1 VRMREYDLI
10 VIGTGAGLN
19 VASRARA
26 QDLRVAIVEDGP
38 LGGTCLNRGCIPSK
52 ILVEPANAVRQAEDA
67 KRIGV
72 TAKIESMDFQI
83 VKKRMWDLVLHD
95 RGGMEKGVASDPG
108 LDFYNVRGEFFG
120 SKSLKVG
127 AEQITAPKIMI
138 ACGARTLV
146 PTIKGLEEAGYL
158 TSETVFNIQHIPKR
172 LAILGGGYKACEFAH
187 FFTAFG
193 TEVTIIGRNPVLLP
207 REEPEIS
214 ELVLKKMS
222 ELCSVHVN
230 REEVEVKVSAEGK
243 TLTHKDRAT
252 ESISEVIVDD
262 ILAATGVRS
271 NADLLKASQTG
282 VQLDEKGFIVVNEYL
297 ETNVPGI
304 WAFGDIIGRNMYRHT
319 ANYEADVAW
328 YNAFGKQKV
337 KLLEHA
343 VPHAVFAYP
352 EVAGVGMTEAAI
364 KKRGRRY
371 FVGRAK
377 YIDTAKGF
385 AMGEEEGFCKVIV
398 DAETMRIL
406 GAHAVGPH
414 ASLLVQPIVYLMN
427 AGDGTF
433 NPIARSQTIHPAL
446 SEVMVN
452 AFANL
457 SDPEHHHEH

>member
-1 VRMREYDLI
+1 MKEYDLI
-10 VIGTGAGLN
+10 VIGTGAGMN
-19 VASRARA
+19 VASKARGH
-26 QDLRVAIVEDGP
+26 DLKVAIVEDGP

-52 ILVEPANAVRQAEDA
+52 ILIEPANVVRQIEDA

-72 TAKIESMDFQI
+72 TSKVEAMDFQL
-83 VKKRMWDLVLHD
+83 VRKRMWDLVLSD
-95 RGGMEKGVASDPG
+95 RGGMEKGVETDKG
-108 LDFYNVRGEFFG
+108 LDYFHVKGEF
-120 SKSLKVG
+120 VG
-127 AEQITAPKIMI
+127 TKRLQVGTEQITAPKVMI
-138 ACGARTLV
+138 ACGVRTSV
-146 PTIKGLEEAGYL
+146 PPVKGLVDVGYL
-158 TSETVFNIQHIPKR
+158 TSETVFDIQRLPKR

-187 FFTAFG
+187 FFTSFG

-207 REEPEIS
+207 REEPEVS
-214 ELVLKKMS
+214 ALVLRKMS
-222 ELCSVHVN
+222 ELCVVHVN
-230 REEVEVKVSAEGK
+230 REAVEARRHSEGK
-243 TLTHKDRAT
+243 LLIHKDRSSGT
-252 ESISEVIVDD
+252 TSDLIVDEV
-262 ILAATGVRS
+262 LVATGVRP
-271 NADLLKASQTG
+271 NTDLLQVERSG
-282 VQLDEKGFIVVNEYL
+282 VQVDEKGYVVVNEYL

-304 WAFGDIIGRNMYRHT
+304 WALGDVIGRNMYRHT
-319 ANYEADVAW
+319 ANYESDVAW

-343 VPHAVFAYP
+343 VPHAIFAYP
-352 EVAGVGMTEAAI
+352 EAAAVGMTESDA
-364 KKRGRRY
+364 KKRGRKY
-371 FVGRAK
+371 FVGRAE
-377 YIDTAKGF
+377 YIDTAKGY
-385 AMGEEEGFCKVIV
+385 AMAEEEGFCKVIV

>member
-1 VRMREYDLI
+1 MREYDLI

-26 QDLRVAIVEDGP
+26 NNLKVAIVEDGP

-72 TAKIESMDFQI
+72 TVKIESMDFQL
-83 VKKRMWDLVLHD
+83 VRKRMWDLVLHD
-95 RGGMEKGVASDPG
+95 RGGMERGVASDPG
-108 LDFYNVRGEFFG
+108 LVFYNVRGEFVG
-120 SKSLKVG
+120 NKKLQVG

-138 ACGARTLV
+138 ACGARTSV
-146 PTIKGLEEAGYL
+146 PTIKGLDEAGYL
-158 TSETVFNIQHIPKR
+158 TSETVFNIQHVPKR

-214 ELVLKKMS
+214 QLVLKKMS
-222 ELCSVHVN
+222 ELCDVHVN
-230 REEVEVKVSAEGK
+230 HEEMEVKTSNEGK
-243 TLTHKDRAT
+243 ILTHKDRAT
-252 ESISEVIVDD
+252 GAISEVTVDE
-262 ILAATGVRS
+262 ILVATGVRS
-271 NADLLKASQTG
+271 NADLLLVSQTG
-282 VQLDEKGFIVVNEYL
+282 IQLDEKGFVLVNEYL

-319 ANYEADVAW
+319 ANYESDVAW

-352 EVAGVGMTEAAI
+352 EVAGVGLTEAAA

-371 FVGRAK
+371 FVGRAE
-377 YIDTAKGF
+377 YIDTAKGY
-385 AMGEEEGFCKVIV
+385 ALGEEEGFCKVIV
-398 DAETMRIL
+398 DAETTRIL

-457 SDPEHHHEH
+457 SDPEHHHEHG

>member
-1 VRMREYDLI
+1 MKEYDLI
-10 VIGTGAGLN
+10 VIGTGAGMN

-26 QDLRVAIVEDGP
+26 HNLKVAIVEDGP

-67 KRIGV
+67 RRIGV
-72 TAKIESMDFQI
+72 TVKIEAMDFQL
-83 VKKRMWDLVLHD
+83 VRKRMWELVLHD
-95 RGGMEKGVASDPG
+95 RGDMEKGVAADKG
-108 LDFYNVRGEFFG
+108 VDFFNVRGAFVG
-120 SKSLKVG
+120 NKVLQVG
-127 AEQITAPKIMI
+127 TEQITAPKMMI
-138 ACGARTLV
+138 ACGVRTAL
-146 PTIKGLEEAGYL
+146 PNIKGLQEAGYL
-158 TSETVFNIQHIPKR
+158 TSETVFDIQHIPRR
-172 LAILGGGYKACEFAH
+172 LVILGGGYKACEFAH

-193 TEVTIIGRNPVLLP
+193 AEVTIIGHNPVLLP

-214 ELVLKKMS
+214 ALMLKKMS
-222 ELCSVHVN
+222 ELCEVHVN
-230 REEVEVKVSAEGK
+230 REPVEVRRSTEGK
-243 TLTHKDRAT
+243 TLLHKDRAIGT
-252 ESISEVIVDD
+252 LSEVTTDE
-262 ILAATGVRS
+262 ILVATGEQS
-271 NADLLKASQTG
+271 NADLLQASRTG
-282 VQLDEKGFIVVNEYL
+282 IQLDEKGFIVVNEYL

-304 WAFGDIIGRNMYRHT
+304 WAFGDIIGRNMFRHT

-337 KLLEHA
+337 KLQEHA
-343 VPHAVFAYP
+343 VPHAIFAYP
-352 EVAGVGMTEAAI
+352 EVSGVGMTEADA

-371 FVGRAK
+371 FVGWSK
-377 YIDTAKGF
+377 YVDTAKGF
-385 AMGEEEGFCKVIV
+385 ALAEEDGFCKVIV

-457 SDPEHHHEH
+457 EDPEHHHEH

>member
-1 VRMREYDLI
+1 MREYDLI

-26 QDLRVAIVEDGP
+26 QNLKVAIVEDGP

-52 ILVEPANAVRQAEDA
+52 ILIEPANVVRQAEDA

-72 TAKIESMDFQI
+72 TAKIESMDFQL
-83 VKKRMWDLVLHD
+83 VRKRMWDLVLSD
-95 RGGMEKGVASDPG
+95 RGGMEEGVTSDKG
-108 LDFYNVRGEFFG
+108 LDFYHTRGEF
-120 SKSLKVG
+120 VG
-127 AEQITAPKIMI
+127 TRRLQVGVEQITAPKVMI
-138 ACGARTLV
+138 ACGVRTSV
-146 PTIKGLEEAGYL
+146 PKIKGLEEVGYL
-158 TSETVFNIQHIPKR
+158 TSETVFDLSHIPSR

-193 TEVTIIGRNPVLLP
+193 TQVTIIGRNPALLP
-207 REEPEIS
+207 REEPEVS
-214 ELVLKKMS
+214 ALVLKKMS
-222 ELCSVHVN
+222 ELSEVHVN
-230 REEVEVKVSAEGK
+230 HELIEAKRTSDGK
-243 TLTHKDRAT
+243 SLTYKDRAT
-252 ESISEVIVDD
+252 GKESVLMADE
-262 ILAATGVRS
+262 ILVATGVQS
-271 NADLLKASQTG
+271 NADLLQVSRTG
-282 VQLDEKGFIVVNEYL
+282 VQLDERGYVLVNEYL
-297 ETNVPGI
+297 ETNVSGI

-319 ANYEADVAW
+319 ANYESDVAW

-352 EVAGVGMTEAAI
+352 EVAGVGLTEAEA
-364 KKRGRRY
+364 KQRGRRY
-371 FVGRAK
+371 FTGRAE
-377 YIDTAKGF
+377 YIDTAKGY
-385 AMGEEEGFCKVIV
+385 AMAEEEGFCKVIV

-406 GAHAVGPH
+406 GAHAVGAH

-427 AGDGTF
+427 VGDGTF

-446 SEVMVN
+446 SEVMAN

>member
-1 VRMREYDLI
+1 MREYDLI

-26 QDLRVAIVEDGP
+26 QDLKVAIVEDGP

-52 ILVEPANAVRQAEDA
+52 ILIEPANAVRQAEDA

-72 TAKIESMDFQI
+72 TAKIESMDFQL
-83 VKKRMWDLVLHD
+83 VRKRMWDLVLSD
-95 RGGMEKGVASDPG
+95 RGGMEEGVTSDKG
-108 LDFYNVRGEFFG
+108 LDFYHTRGEF
-120 SKSLKVG
+120 VG
-127 AEQITAPKIMI
+127 TRRLQVGVEQITAPKVMI
-138 ACGARTLV
+138 ACGVRTSV
-146 PTIKGLEEAGYL
+146 PKIKGLEEVGYL
-158 TSETVFNIQHIPKR
+158 TSETVFDLSHIPSR

-193 TEVTIIGRNPVLLP
+193 TQVTIIGRNPALLP
-207 REEPEIS
+207 REEPEVS
-214 ELVLKKMS
+214 ALVLKKMS
-222 ELCSVHVN
+222 ELCDVHVN
-230 REEVEVKVSAEGK
+230 HELVEAKRTSDGK
-243 TLTHKDRAT
+243 SLSYKDRAT
-252 ESISEVIVDD
+252 GKESVLLTDD
-262 ILAATGVRS
+262 ILVATGVQS
-271 NADLLKASQTG
+271 NADLLQVARTG
-282 VQLDEKGFIVVNEYL
+282 VQLDERGYVLVNEYL
-297 ETNVPGI
+297 ETNVSGI

-319 ANYEADVAW
+319 ANYESDVAW

-352 EVAGVGMTEAAI
+352 EVAGVGLTEAEA
-364 KKRGRRY
+364 KQRGRRY
-371 FVGRAK
+371 FTGRAE
-377 YIDTAKGF
+377 YIDTAKGY
-385 AMGEEEGFCKVIV
+385 AMAEEDGFCKVIV

-406 GAHAVGPH
+406 GAHAVGAH

-433 NPIARSQTIHPAL
+433 NPMARSQTIHPAL

>member
-1 VRMREYDLI
+1 MREYDLI

-19 VASRARA
+19 VASKARD
-26 QDLRVAIVEDGP
+26 QNLKVALVEDGP

-52 ILVEPANAVRQAEDA
+52 ILIEPANAVRLAEDA

-72 TAKIESMDFQI
+72 TAKVEGMDFQA
-83 VKKRMWDLVLHD
+83 VRKRMWDLVLSD
-95 RGGMEKGVASDPG
+95 RGGMEKGLAADQG
-108 LDFYNVRGEFFG
+108 LDLFHVRAEFVG
-120 SKSLKVG
+120 TRRLQVG
-127 AEQITAPKIMI
+127 AEQITAPKVII
-138 ACGARTLV
+138 ACGVRTSV
-146 PTIKGLEEAGYL
+146 PQVKGLEEVGYL
-158 TSETVFNIQHIPKR
+158 TSETVFDIQHIPPR

-207 REEPEIS
+207 REEPEVS
-214 ELVLKKMS
+214 ALVLKKMS
-222 ELCSVHVN
+222 ELCEVHVN
-230 REEVEVKVSAEGK
+230 HEAVEAKSSSEGK
-243 TLTHKDRAT
+243 LLLHKDRF
-252 ESISEVIVDD
+252 SGVSSEVLVDE
-262 ILAATGVRS
+262 ILVATGVRS
-271 NADLLKASQTG
+271 NADMLQVSSTG
-282 VQLDEKGFIVVNEYL
+282 VQVDEKGYVMVNEYL
-297 ETNVPGI
+297 ETNIPGI

-319 ANYEADVAW
+319 ANYESDVAW
-328 YNAFGKQKV
+328 FNAFGEQKV

-352 EVAGVGMTEAAI
+352 EVAGVGMTEAEA

-371 FVGRAK
+371 FIGRAE
-377 YIDTAKGF
+377 YIDTAKGY
-385 AMGEEEGFCKVIV
+385 AMAEEDAFCKVIV

-433 NPIARSQTIHPAL
+433 NPIAKSQTIHPAL

-457 SDPEHHHEH
+457 SNPEHHHEH

>member
-1 VRMREYDLI
+1 MREYDLI

-19 VASRARA
+19 VASKARA
-26 QDLRVAIVEDGP
+26 NDLRVAIVEDGP

-52 ILVEPANAVRQAEDA
+52 IIIEPANVVRQAEDA

-72 TAKIESMDFQI
+72 TSKIEAMDFQL
-83 VKKRMWDLVLHD
+83 VKKRMWDMVLSD
-95 RGGMEKGVASDPG
+95 RGGMERGVASDKG
-108 LDFYNVRGEFFG
+108 LDLFHVRGEF
-120 SKSLKVG
+120 VG
-127 AEQITAPKIMI
+127 TRRLQVGTEQITAPKVMI
-138 ACGARTLV
+138 ACGARTAV

-158 TSETVFNIQHIPKR
+158 TSESVFDIQRVPKR

-207 REEPEIS
+207 REEPEVS
-214 ELVLKKMS
+214 ALVLKKMS
-222 ELCSVHVN
+222 ELCDVHVN
-230 REEVEVKVSAEGK
+230 QEVIEVRRSAEGK
-243 TLTHKDRAT
+243 ALVHKDRTSSAT
-252 ESISEVIVDD
+252 TEVTVDE
-262 ILAATGVRS
+262 ILVATGVRS
-271 NADLLKASQTG
+271 NADLLQATRSG
-282 VQLDEKGFIVVNEYL
+282 IQLDERGYIMVNEYL
-297 ETNVPGI
+297 ETNVPGV

-319 ANYEADVAW
+319 ANYESDVAW
-328 YNAFGKQKV
+328 FNAFGKQKV

-352 EVAGVGMTEAAI
+352 EVAGVGMTEAEA

-371 FVGRAK
+371 FVGRAE
-377 YIDTAKGF
+377 YIETAKGY
-385 AMGEEEGFCKVIV
+385 AMGEDEAFCKVVV

-457 SDPEHHHEH
+457 SDPEHHHHEH

>member
-1 VRMREYDLI
+1 MREYDLI

-19 VASRARA
+19 VASKARD
-26 QDLRVAIVEDGP
+26 QNLKVALVEDGP

-52 ILVEPANAVRQAEDA
+52 ILIEPANAVRQAEDA

-72 TAKIESMDFQI
+72 TAKVEGMDFQA
-83 VKKRMWDLVLHD
+83 VRKRMWDLVLSD
-95 RGGMEKGVASDPG
+95 RGGMEKGLAADQG
-108 LDFYNVRGEFFG
+108 LDLFHVRAEFVG
-120 SKSLKVG
+120 TRRLQVG
-127 AEQITAPKIMI
+127 AEQITAPKVII
-138 ACGARTLV
+138 ACGVRTSV
-146 PTIKGLEEAGYL
+146 PQVKGLEEVGYL
-158 TSETVFNIQHIPKR
+158 TSETVFDIQHIPPR

-207 REEPEIS
+207 REEPEVS
-214 ELVLKKMS
+214 ALVLKKMS
-222 ELCSVHVN
+222 ELCEVHVN
-230 REEVEVKVSAEGK
+230 HEAVEAKSSSEGK
-243 TLTHKDRAT
+243 LLLHKDRF
-252 ESISEVIVDD
+252 SGVSSEVLVDE
-262 ILAATGVRS
+262 ILVATGVRS
-271 NADLLKASQTG
+271 NADMLQVSSTG
-282 VQLDEKGFIVVNEYL
+282 VQVDEKGYVMVNEYL
-297 ETNVPGI
+297 ETNIPGI

-319 ANYEADVAW
+319 ANYESDVAW
-328 YNAFGKQKV
+328 FNAFGEQKV

-352 EVAGVGMTEAAI
+352 EVAGVGMTEAEA

-371 FVGRAK
+371 FIGRAE
-377 YIDTAKGF
+377 YIDTAKGY
-385 AMGEEEGFCKVIV
+385 AMAEEDAFCKVIV

>member
-1 VRMREYDLI
+1 MREYDLI

-19 VASRARA
+19 VASKARD
-26 QDLRVAIVEDGP
+26 QNLKVALVEDGP

-52 ILVEPANAVRQAEDA
+52 ILIEPANAVRQAEDA

-72 TAKIESMDFQI
+72 TAKVEGMDFQ
-83 VKKRMWDLVLHD
+83 VVRKRMWDLVLSD
-95 RGGMEKGVASDPG
+95 RGGMEKGVAADQG
-108 LDFYNVRGEFFG
+108 LDFFHVRAEF
-120 SKSLKVG
+120 VG
-127 AEQITAPKIMI
+127 TRRLQVGTEQITGPKVMI
-138 ACGARTLV
+138 ACGVRTSV
-146 PTIKGLEEAGYL
+146 PQVKGLEEVGYL
-158 TSETVFNIQHIPKR
+158 TSETVFDIQHIPPR

-193 TEVTIIGRNPVLLP
+193 TVVTIIGRNPVLLP
-207 REEPEIS
+207 REEPEVS
-214 ELVLKKMS
+214 ALVLRKMS
-222 ELCSVHVN
+222 ELCEVHVN
-230 REEVEVKVSAEGK
+230 HEAVEAKSTSEGK
-243 TLTHKDRAT
+243 LLIHKDRSSGA
-252 ESISEVIVDD
+252 SSEVLVDE
-262 ILAATGVRS
+262 ILVATGVRS
-271 NADLLKASQTG
+271 NADMLQVSSSG
-282 VQLDEKGFIVVNEYL
+282 VQVDEKGYVMVNEYL

-304 WAFGDIIGRNMYRHT
+304 WAFGDVIGRNMYRHT
-319 ANYEADVAW
+319 ANYESDVAW
-328 YNAFGKQKV
+328 VNAFGKQKV

-352 EVAGVGMTEAAI
+352 EVAGVGVTEAEA

-371 FVGRAK
+371 FIGRAE
-377 YIDTAKGF
+377 YIDTAKGY
-385 AMGEEEGFCKVIV
+385 AMAEEDAFCKVIV

-433 NPIARSQTIHPAL
+433 NPIAKSQTIHPAL

>member
-1 VRMREYDLI
+1 MREYDLI

-52 ILVEPANAVRQAEDA
+52 ILIEPANVVRQAEDA

-72 TAKIESMDFQI
+72 TAKIESMDFQM
-83 VKKRMWDLVLHD
+83 VRKRMWDLVLSD
-95 RGGMEKGVASDPG
+95 RGGMEEAASSDKG
-108 LDFYNVRGEFFG
+108 LDYFHAKGEFIG
-120 SKSLKVG
+120 TRRLQVG
-127 AEQITAPKIMI
+127 IEQITAPKVMI
-138 ACGARTLV
+138 ACGVRTSV
-146 PTIKGLEEAGYL
+146 PNVKGLEEAGYL
-158 TSETVFNIQHIPKR
+158 TSETVFDITRIPSR
-172 LAILGGGYKACEFAH
+172 LTILGGGYKACEFAH

-193 TEVTIIGRNPVLLP
+193 TQVTIIGRNPVLLP
-207 REEPEIS
+207 REEPEVS
-214 ELVLKKMS
+214 ALVLKKMS
-222 ELCSVHVN
+222 ELCEVHVN
-230 REEVEVKVSAEGK
+230 HELVEVKRSSDVKA
-243 TLTHKDRAT
+243 LTHRDRAT
-252 ESISEVIVDD
+252 GKESELTADEVLV
-262 ILAATGVRS
+262 ATGVQS
-271 NADLLKASQTG
+271 NADVLQVSRSG
-282 VQLDEKGFIVVNEYL
+282 VQVDERGYVLVNEFL

-319 ANYEADVAW
+319 ANYESDVAW
-328 YNAFGKQKV
+328 NNAFGKQKT
-337 KLLEHA
+337 KLLENA

-352 EVAGVGMTEAAI
+352 EVAGVGMTEAQA
-364 KKRGRRY
+364 KLRGRKY
-371 FVGRAK
+371 FVGRAD
-377 YIDTAKGF
+377 YIDTAKGY
-385 AMGEEEGFCKVIV
+385 AMAEEDGFCKVIV

-406 GAHAVGPH
+406 GAHAVGAH

>member
-1 VRMREYDLI
+1 MREYDLI

-19 VASRARA
+19 VASKARD
-26 QDLRVAIVEDGP
+26 QDLKVALVEDGP

-52 ILVEPANAVRQAEDA
+52 ILIEPANAVRQAEDA

-72 TAKIESMDFQI
+72 STKVEGMDFQ
-83 VKKRMWDLVLHD
+83 VVRKRMWDLVLSD
-95 RGGMEKGVASDPG
+95 RGGMEKGVASDQG
-108 LDFYNVRGEFFG
+108 LDFFHVRAEFVG
-120 SKSLKVG
+120 TRRLQVG
-127 AEQITAPKIMI
+127 AEQITAPKVMI
-138 ACGARTLV
+138 ACGVRTSV
-146 PTIKGLEEAGYL
+146 PQVKGLEEVGYL
-158 TSETVFNIQHIPKR
+158 TSETVFDIQHIPPR

-193 TEVTIIGRNPVLLP
+193 TDVTIIGRNPVLLP
-207 REEPEIS
+207 REEPEVS
-214 ELVLKKMS
+214 ALVLKKMS
-222 ELCSVHVN
+222 ELCEVQVN
-230 REEVEVKVSAEGK
+230 HEAVEAKRSSEGK
-243 TLTHKDRAT
+243 LLMHKDRSSGA
-252 ESISEVIVDD
+252 SSEVLVDE
-262 ILAATGVRS
+262 ILVATGVRS
-271 NADLLKASQTG
+271 NADMLQVSSSG
-282 VQLDEKGFIVVNEYL
+282 VQVDEKGYVMVNEYL

-304 WAFGDIIGRNMYRHT
+304 WAFGDVIGRNMYRHT
-319 ANYEADVAW
+319 ANYESDVAW
-328 YNAFGKQKV
+328 VNAFGKQKV

-352 EVAGVGMTEAAI
+352 EVAGVGMTEAEA

-371 FVGRAK
+371 FIGRAE
-377 YIDTAKGF
+377 YIDTAKGY
-385 AMGEEEGFCKVIV
+385 AMAEEDAFCKVIV

-406 GAHAVGPH
+406 GAHVVGPH